1 MSIIKVPSQR
11 IVFNYYWDYQWWYK
25 KYRKRLQSCGFE
37 RAKKLKENIEIVVLL
52 VVIGTLSGIILQM
65 LGINF

>member
-1 MSIIKVPSQR
+1 M
-11 IVFNYYWDYQWWYK
+11 NYREYEEFKNQIT
-25 KYRKRLQSCGFE
+25 SE
-37 RAKKLKENIEIVVLL
+37 KLKENIEIVVLL